1 MMRATAGIVLFVS
14 VASFACGSSDSQPD
28 DNAQPD
34 NGAGDEATVTG
45 GGAGGTAQGSSGGP
59 GTSGSGGSGNAG
71 MGGHGG
77 SANMGGQAGTSAGH
91 GGGAGAGGASNG
103 GGGAGGGGGD
113 SMHVVKACP
122 TDNSAIG
129 VWEAINPPDIPIPP
143 PTCGGGPCYYGT
155 KSPVL
160 NPHDSS
166 IVYLGTDKH
175 GVFKS
180 TDCGATWKKQ
190 NTGRGGANLDTG
202 AQWTM
207 VIDPVEPETLIAN
220 NGYGAEQGVFK
231 STNGG
236 IDWDPLTPKGSVVAT
251 HVDGNFAT
259 RIAMDPT
266 DRKHLVVSFHSNCTG
281 EFAPGCV
288 AETTDQG
295 VTWKMIK
302 MPDTGFE
309 AAGIAMIDSKTW
321 LFGNP
326 FYSLTR
332 TTDQGATWTKIAD
345 DGGYWLYRTAKGDY
359 FLAGAA
365 HGIQHS
371 NDGINWTQTQTGPF
385 YAVVGD
391 GQTLYA
397 SPRYCDTNCVYTS
410 PETDGKTWK
419 SITTAVKGH
428 GAVDMIY
435 DPDHHLVYSS
445 NEGGGFWRV
454 RTH

>member
-1 MMRATAGIVLFVS
+1 VS
-14 VASFACGSSDSQPD
+14 VASVACGSTDSQPD

-34 NGAGDEATVTG
+34 NGAGGDTPVSA
-45 GGAGGTAQGSSGGP
+45 SGG
-59 GTSGSGGSGNAG
+59 
-71 MGGHGG
+71 GG
-77 SANMGGQAGTSAGH
+77 SAPGSAGVTGTGGAIANPGTGGQGGSASTGGQGGTIAGH
-91 GGGAGAGGASNG
+91 GGNSGGAGGASN
-103 GGGAGGGGGD
+103 AGGGGTAGGGG
-113 SMHVVKACP
+113 SGGMRVVKACP
-122 TDNSAIG
+122 SDNSTVG

-143 PTCGGGPCYYGT
+143 PMCGNAVCYYGT
-155 KSPVL
+155 KAPVL

-190 NTGRGGANLDTG
+190 NTGKLGATLDTG

-207 VIDPVEPETLIAN
+207 VIDPVEPETLYAN
-220 NGYGAEQGVFK
+220 NGYGSEEGVFK

-236 IDWDPLTPKGSVVAT
+236 VDWEQLTPKGSVVAT

-266 DRKHLVVSFHSNCTG
+266 DRKHLVVSFHSNCLA
-281 EFAPGCV
+281 EFAPACL

-295 VTWKMIK
+295 VTWKMVK
-302 MPDTGFE
+302 MIDSGFE
-309 AAGIAMIDSKTW
+309 AAGVAMIDTKTW

-332 TTDQGATWTKIAD
+332 TTDQGATWSKIAD
-345 DGGYWLYRTAKGDY
+345 DGGYWLYRTDKGDY

-391 GQTLYA
+391 GETLYA

-419 SITTAVKGH
+419 SIATAVKGH